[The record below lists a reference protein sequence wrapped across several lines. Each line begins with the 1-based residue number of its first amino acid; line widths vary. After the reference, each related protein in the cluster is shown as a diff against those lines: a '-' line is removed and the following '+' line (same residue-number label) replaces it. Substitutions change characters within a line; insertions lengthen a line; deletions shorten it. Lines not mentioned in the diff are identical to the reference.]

1 MFVSLFSVEEKLVL
15 RLLLQ
20 TLLRS
25 DRVRNFHVESEMPIL
40 LRRILDSGRS
50 VGSVIRLEVPQVSE
64 SVEQDRDL
72 GDGERRE
79 VRRGLHRR
87 QLEDSRGR

>member
-72 GDGERRE
+72 GDGEQRE